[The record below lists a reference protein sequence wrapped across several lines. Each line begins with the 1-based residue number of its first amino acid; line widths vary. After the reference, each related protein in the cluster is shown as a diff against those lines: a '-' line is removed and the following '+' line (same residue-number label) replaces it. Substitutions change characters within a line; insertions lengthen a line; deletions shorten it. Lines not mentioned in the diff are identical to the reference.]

1 MAVTNIVEIAKNIDE
16 SVIPED
22 LIIFCKEI
30 SFRYACAVSGAKCN
44 TWFEAEIDGIDFD
57 NRFGTYYTVHLKFGY
72 EQISFWETVWVN
84 KGEDGWYLINED
96 LFNNIDEFIDIKFN
110 YQKTKIVVD

>member
-57 NRFGTYYTVHLKFGY
+57 NRFGTYSTVHLKFGY